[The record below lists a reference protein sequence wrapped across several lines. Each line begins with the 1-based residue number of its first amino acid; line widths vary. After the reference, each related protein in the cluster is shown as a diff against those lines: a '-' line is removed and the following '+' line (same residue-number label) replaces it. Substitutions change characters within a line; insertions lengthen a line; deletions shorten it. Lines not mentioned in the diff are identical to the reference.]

1 MWVWNRDAFEGG
13 FGEFNEFGGAF
24 VVCLLTLGVRLM
36 NLWMRLM
43 SLDVGSEHE
52 LQDECGSDVDEFD
65 EFGLCLL
72 CVC

>member
-1 MWVWNRDAFEGG
+1 MNRDKFEGG
-13 FGEFNEFGGAF
+13 FHEFHEFAGAF
-24 VVCLLTLGVRLM
+24 VVCLLILGVCLM
-36 NLWMRLM
+36 NLGMRLM
-43 SLDVGSEHE
+43 SLGVGSEQE